1 MSPSLFLVCLFLIAA
16 CTEGAVID
24 KEKGMNDTALLELVH
39 HISKRDDIPLER
51 RQSCAFTNFPF
62 NCTTSK
68 FSISRPYT
76 SLPRNDPYLSSLN
89 SQYSTIC
96 TTECVRGV
104 LNYYRC
110 IYSGD
115 TFDRYATLIQQ
126 YLCGQQDG
134 QGDYCPVKIL
144 RSFNTEA
151 NRVAYNNIYRYC
163 DASYITAT
171 NRFTSCNSTINNR
184 ADCIAAL
191 NSFTS
196 AAGCCMEP
204 LFGSGVRNCSG
215 VSVPD
220 ACTGVSSATGI
231 IATPIV
237 GVSLMILAL
246 AGVFL

>member
-24 KEKGMNDTALLELVH
+24 KEKGTNDTALLQLLH
-39 HISKRDDIPLER
+39 HISKRHDISLEH
-51 RQSCAFTNFPF
+51 RQNCAFTNLPF

-68 FSISRPYT
+68 FNLYRLYT
-76 SLPRNDPYLSSLN
+76 SSSHNDLYLSSLN

-110 IYSGD
+110 MYSGD
-115 TFDRYATLIQQ
+115 TIDRYATLFQQ

-134 QGDYCPVKIL
+134 NGDYCPVKIL

-151 NRVAYNNIYRYC
+151 NRVAFNNIYRYC
-163 DASYITAT
+163 DVSSITAT
-171 NRFTSCNSTINNR
+171 DGFTSCSKSYTNTR
-184 ADCIAAL
+184 TDCIAAL
-191 NSFTS
+191 NNFRD

-204 LFGSGVRNCSG
+204 LFGSGVSSCG
-215 VSVPD
+215 VSVPA
-220 ACTGVSSATGI
+220 ACTGVSSAPGI